1 MHINLNPKTNQIP
14 SLRTGHFPKG
24 EKDMAAAVPTPNSD
38 QITISQEGRDRMEAL
53 ADQVASQLNAM
64 TKEDFMDLVKQAQRD
79 NQNKL
84 EVDAYR
90 MVDPDGSIGRKA
102 YFESYIGQLMDAENT
117 IKSYYAGAYEEAA
130 SAPIDGLAFI
140 SGKYRC
146 SWSDYFDSEIPEKE
160 RQWTHRQ
167 LWAMLTDSHVALNDP
182 YALAASGGAKTAV
195 QMDEVA
201 QQAVKDKLDALV
213 NQYENQ

>member
-1 MHINLNPKTNQIP
+1 MHVNLNPKTNQIP
-14 SLRTGHFPKG
+14 SLRTGHFSRG
-24 EKDMAAAVPTPNSD
+24 EEDMAAAVPAPNSD

-53 ADQVASQLNAM
+53 ADQVASQFNAM
-64 TKEDFMDLVKQAQRD
+64 TKEDFMDLVKQAQRE

-90 MVDPDGSIGRKA
+90 MVDPDGSIACKA
-102 YFESYIGQLMDAENT
+102 YFESCIGQLMDAENA

-140 SGKYRC
+140 SGKYLC

-160 RQWTHRQ
+160 RQ
-167 LWAMLTDSHVALNDP
+167 
-182 YALAASGGAKTAV
+182 
-195 QMDEVA
+195 
-201 QQAVKDKLDALV
+201 
-213 NQYENQ
+213 

>member
-1 MHINLNPKTNQIP
+1 MNVNLNPKTNQIP
-14 SLRTGHFPKG
+14 SLRTGYFSKG

-53 ADQVASQLNAM
+53 ADQVESQLNAM
-64 TKEDFMDLVKQAQRD
+64 TKEDFTDLVKRAQRE

-90 MVDPDGSIGRKA
+90 MVDPDGSIARKA

-117 IKSYYAGAYEEAA
+117 IKRYYAGAYEEAA

-140 SGKYRC
+140 SGKYLC

-201 QQAVKDKLDALV
+201 QQAVKGKLDALV
-213 NQYENQ
+213 KQYENH